1 MAHGH
6 VTAAFPTFEAAA
18 DVAFFMTRADAA
30 NVLPLHRVADPV
42 SPPRPC
48 RFDSCARTG
57 LVMKL
62 HAGSLRR
69 KRGIRKGIANG
80 ATCRFGS
87 GRPGS
92 ADACRHSRQPGN
104 PEGRPRCVRQ
114 RRAGARLHR
123 ESVRRVRI
131 VRRRPSGQATRF
143 DRGLQCPLRV
153 MYVPPAWRRILAVS
167 HVVVPSEIHDTRTHP
182 HPIGRHRGPRGK
194 SAGRRTSVGHRE
206 AALLLNRALSAG
218 QTVDRTICNSRGER
232 PFRRA
237 GPGAVPCL
245 RRHGS
250 REFQGHDGRGD
261 RRRRIEF
268 FRRRT

>member
-92 ADACRHSRQPGN
+92 ADAGRHSRQPGN

-123 ESVRRVRI
+123 ASVRRVRN
-131 VRRRPSGQATRF
+131 RPAAPERTGDSLRPRPSMSVTGDVRSARMAP
-143 DRGLQCPLRV
+143 DPCRVSCCCP
-153 MYVPPAWRRILAVS
+153 
-167 HVVVPSEIHDTRTHP
+167 
-182 HPIGRHRGPRGK
+182 
-194 SAGRRTSVGHRE
+194 
-206 AALLLNRALSAG
+206 
-218 QTVDRTICNSRGER
+218 Q
-232 PFRRA
+232 
-237 GPGAVPCL
+237 
-245 RRHGS
+245 
-250 REFQGHDGRGD
+250 
-261 RRRRIEF
+261 
-268 FRRRT
+268 